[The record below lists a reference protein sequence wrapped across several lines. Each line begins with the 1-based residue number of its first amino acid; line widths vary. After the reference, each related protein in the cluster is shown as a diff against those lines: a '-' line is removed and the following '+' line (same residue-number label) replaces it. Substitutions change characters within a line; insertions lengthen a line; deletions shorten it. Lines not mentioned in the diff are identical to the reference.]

1 MMLQSLESLAALPE
15 ATQVYCAHEYTLANL
30 AFAKAVEPNNT
41 ALSQRITAAE
51 QTRAEGQPTVPSDIA
66 LELATNPFL
75 RCAETSLSDSLAA
88 QGRREGDSVAEVF
101 AAVRGWKD
109 SF

>member
-1 MMLQSLESLAALPE
+1 MLNIEPIAAAE
-15 ATQVYCAHEYTLANL
+15 ATRERG
-30 AFAKAVEPNNT
+30 EPT
-41 ALSQRITAAE
+41 A
-51 QTRAEGQPTVPSDIA
+51 PSDIA

-75 RCAETSLSDSLAA
+75 RCNDNGLQLSLRR
-88 QGRREGDSVAEVF
+88 QGKHTGDGTAEVF